1 MNQENKKTNAE
12 SNGTRAN
19 IRINLENDD
28 DTTAENEDTTVENDD
43 TTAENDDTT
52 VENDDITNDLTNS
65 TNPNIPALWR
75 KKP

>member
-1 MNQENKKTNAE
+1 MNQENKTKMQ
-12 SNGTRAN
+12 SH
-19 IRINLENDD
+19 LENY

-52 VENDDITNDLTNS
+52 VENDDIANDLTNS